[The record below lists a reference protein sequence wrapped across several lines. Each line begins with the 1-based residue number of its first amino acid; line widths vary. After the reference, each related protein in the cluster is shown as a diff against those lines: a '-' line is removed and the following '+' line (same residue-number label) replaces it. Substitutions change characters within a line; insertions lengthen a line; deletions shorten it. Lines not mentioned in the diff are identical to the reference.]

1 MTLAVTHSTAADGT
15 FSASG
20 ATAWDAAH
28 SLAGVASASQ
38 GGTGIAY
45 FTAAGP
51 TVARTYTFPDS
62 DATIL
67 YSGGALGTPASGT
80 LTNATGLPEAGLTL
94 ADNTTNN
101 ASTSAHGFLPKLD
114 NSATN
119 FLNGQG
125 AWAAPA
131 GGATL
136 NGITAATG
144 AVTIASG
151 NNTGIVWN
159 WANTTNMTVAFT
171 FGETS
176 AATNGTSTSGIP
188 NQVLLKLATVAAST
202 QSPLSV
208 YSRGSHVFSISP
220 STAQALFANGDSAT
234 PTIAFAGSTGTGF
247 SWQAGTHL
255 VCSDAGTTAF
265 TTWSGGGRGQFL
277 VGNTTLSFANPH
289 IADQQ
294 GIDTGMTLA
303 PSIVGFAVGGLENSR
318 FVGASGTQAFQMS
331 NAGAVTT
338 AYALNFRK
346 SRGTVASPTVIT
358 TGDDLATISGFGYV
372 GATNTYQEACRITF
386 DSTGTISDSATGIG
400 GIISFLHATVGAE
413 PVVVAQLKSQHL
425 VHSGTAPTITAGG
438 GTNPSIV
445 GTDESFCVTIG
456 TGGIATS
463 VEVTFGNAFTT
474 NPPSVSVESDT
485 DIIAVKITPLTT
497 KVTITAT
504 AAFTAGSKLYC
515 MTRGWE

>member
-1 MTLAVTHSTAADGT
+1 MAITHTTAADGT
-15 FSASG
+15 FSVTGS
-20 ATAWDAAH
+20 TAWNADH
-28 SLAGVASASQ
+28 
-38 GGTGIAY
+38 
-45 FTAAGP
+45 
-51 TVARTYTFPDS
+51 
-62 DATIL
+62 TI
-67 YSGGALGTPASGT
+67 ASGT
-80 LTNATGLPEAGLTL
+80 ITEAMQVL
-94 ADNTTNN
+94 ADNTTQDF
-101 ASTSAHGFLPKLD
+101 STTKHGYVPKGT
-114 NSATN
+114 NIGN
-119 FLNGQG
+119 FLKDDGT
-125 AWAAPA
+125 WAAPA

-159 WANTTNMTVAFT
+159 WANTTDSTICHT
-171 FGETS
+171 LGETS
-176 AATNGTSTSGIP
+176 AATNGTNSAGVP
-188 NQVLLKLATVAAST
+188 NQALFKLITLAAST

-208 YSRGSHVFSISP
+208 WGRNAHIFSVSETSRQV
-220 STAQALFANGDSAT
+220 LFTFGSAT
-234 PTIAFAGSTGTGF
+234 VPPISFPGTKTTGIF
-247 SWQAGTHL
+247 SAGTPDISFTISGTENASFL
-255 VCSDAGTTAF
+255 AGAL
-265 TTWSGGGRGQFL
+265 Q
-277 VGNTTLSFANPH
+277 LSK
-289 IADQQ
+289 
-294 GIDTGMTLA
+294 GLG
-303 PSIVGFAVGGLENSR
+303 SAVG
-318 FVGASGTQAFQMS
+318 
-331 NAGAVTT
+331 
-338 AYALNFRK
+338 YALNFRK
-346 SRGTVASPTVIT
+346 ARGTVESPTVIT

-425 VHSGTAPTITAGG
+425 IHSGTAPTITAGG